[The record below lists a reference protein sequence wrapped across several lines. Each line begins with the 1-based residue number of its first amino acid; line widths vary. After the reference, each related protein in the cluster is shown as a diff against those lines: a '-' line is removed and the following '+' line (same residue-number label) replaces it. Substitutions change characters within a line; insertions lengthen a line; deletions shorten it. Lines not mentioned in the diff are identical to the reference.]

1 MTRNYGK
8 QAQENESKGIATKED
23 FRFLILVIKL
33 HLRLGKIT

>member
-33 HLRLGKIT
+33 HL